1 MRIDD
6 RNVDAHH
13 YLANTLR
20 DQAAQPVGSAGWS
33 KLEVAAAKPRRRR
46 RTISYLEESVSEYQV
61 ALRLEPDSVEI
72 LDGLGQT
79 LLLADRIDDARDA
92 LLDALA
98 CLGPGLD
105 TQVNLNKKPTSVQ
118 EYDTPQFHSE
128 GKSSISSLASSDE
141 SQPVHLK
148 VPFVPDDEKVTTSA
162 AVLTHLAA
170 VFTDRGEPNKAVDAL
185 RTALRLQPQ
194 LGAAYYEMGRAM
206 HKRQKFKKA
215 VTAHR
220 TAVEITP
227 SHSDAYVGLGCALLE
242 EGYYEDGAVA
252 LRAAVEL
259 GGASRAKR
267 NHGAWNDI
275 RGAAVKSAEN
285 P

>member
-1 MRIDD
+1 M
-6 RNVDAHH
+6 
-13 YLANTLR
+13 
-20 DQAAQPVGSAGWS
+20 
-33 KLEVAAAKPRRRR
+33 
-46 RTISYLEESVSEYQV
+46 
-61 ALRLEPDSVEI
+61 
-72 LDGLGQT
+72 
-79 LLLADRIDDARDA
+79 
-92 LLDALA
+92 
-98 CLGPGLD
+98 
-105 TQVNLNKKPTSVQ
+105 
-118 EYDTPQFHSE
+118 
-128 GKSSISSLASSDE
+128 
-141 SQPVHLK
+141 HLK